1 MTRQLHDT
9 GEEYYQDKL
18 SGESFDIALFA
29 DEPGNTGNNLS
40 DGDDLSDITTEPVN
54 TSTNPDVQYERQT
67 AVFSSSKV
75 NGDWVLTNDSDVV
88 FDVGGSANSGKGN
101 VATVDSYAIIVNF
114 DSDDAGDN
122 GTPADHLLATGEL
135 SQTYALGNLDKLTLS
150 AGGIGTSLS

>member
-1 MTRQLHDT
+1 V
-9 GEEYYQDKL
+9 GYYQDKL

-29 DEPGNTGNNLS
+29 DEPNNSGDDLA
-40 DGDDLSDITTEPVN
+40 DGDDVADITTEPV
-54 TSTNPDVQYERQT
+54 TNAENSDVQYERQT
-67 AVFSSSKV
+67 AVFSASDV

-88 FDVGGSANSGKGN
+88 FDVGGEANSGKGN

-122 GTPADHLLATGEL
+122 GTPSDHLLATGEL